1 MPLSAAV
8 EPAEARGHSWREG
21 AAGMNRPA
29 FLQAII
35 FDFDGVIANS
45 EPLHLRAFQQALGDA
60 GILLTRE
67 AYFSRYLGY
76 DDVGVFEAVSQEQD
90 LGWSETRVMELVAL
104 KGDKLQQML

>member
-45 EPLHLRAFQQALGDA
+45 EPLHLRAFQQALGDT
-60 GILLTRE
+60 GIVMTSAE
-67 AYFSRYLGY
+67 YFASYLGY
-76 DDVGVFEAVSQEQD
+76 DDVGVFEAVSRERD
-90 LGWSETRVMELVAL
+90 LGWSPEQVQQLV
-104 KGDKLQQML
+104 